1 MFSENVLPS
10 SKPAAPAPA
19 SQDPPLGG
27 SSPAP
32 AALNGQSAA
41 PRQTNSAPPVRKPP
55 QQSSNNTAPA
65 AGGTRTSYSKKAGDF
80 TRSEDWPTLGTVLEK
95 KASPSTPP
103 PPLTPPTP
111 LNVINQNGGGED
123 PPTPSPSTP
132 PLSSEGSGNSS
143 NAENTQDNKQ
153 LSSKKK
159 VSKKK
164 WVPVPL
170 DIEPISKTRARQRAR
185 SPRYSSNNNNRD
197 SRDNQSYRSRD
208 NSRQSI
214 DRGHSDYKEN
224 WRDNKENRSSN
235 HSGPPSSGHQN
246 NGGGALRNNVRYSR
260 SGPQGKPAL
269 NRFMSNR
276 NGNGGDKKRENN
288 GHYSSNNSNNN
299 HLHSN
304 NNKNMQ
310 NKYMTNGG
318 INPAAGG
325 ADPFIVPFMGT
336 FYFDAGYNNL
346 DEATLCELVRKQIEY
361 YFSAD
366 NLVRD
371 IFLRKKMD
379 PEGFL
384 PVTLI
389 ASFSRVRSLTTD
401 INRVLIAIQK
411 SDKLE
416 LVDNFKVRTKDK
428 PLQWVLPDAV
438 PGGNPTLYM
447 PPPPPLIHPLGPS
460 PLPLPATPIQPVLP
474 LLAMPPPPLP
484 RTFAPFPQP
493 RVPPPLA
500 ILQQRAA
507 AAAAAAIS
515 TQPPPAMSNYED
527 LNPNVPEFV
536 PVVVSAAGGRSTDEE
551 VEEVGEEMVE
561 TSPLAAAQP
570 TAADV
575 CVPKENK
582 DPKASSE
589 SSNKPSEPSSQ
600 KSDVKQSAPPSL
612 AGDVKATPS
621 DNKVS
626 PPLEAQKSEDDNVF
640 ESSGDSN
647 KPQQGDATEN
657 SDQWKEVKRRS
668 KTRDKSDSIATTNST
683 SSISIPAKSRSRT
696 YSDLELQFDE
706 ELDVPLSVGKQHA
719 FSDWQ
724 SEDEND
730 EISDT
735 DINKL
740 LILTQKTSS
749 SLQQPTSA
757 RPIKHDGHDRTGD
770 WTTRVKISQDLEAV
784 IDLGLQMYEEN
795 LWDHAPSRS
804 SGNYKTVN
812 VITQEDFERLVP
824 QAQRKVSNP
833 ETPPPPPPPPSLTSE
848 AHLLMQQDQEA
859 KAKSS
864 REIQRRKTPRFY
876 AVVKDPGSTS
886 LTKGVKRKTRHSQD
900 PPVEQHV
907 GWILDVKEHRPR
919 TSSVSS
925 TGTSPSSSS
934 VPNSL
939 PSFQHPSHALLKERH
954 FTQEAYHKYHSRCL
968 RERSRLGPG
977 KSQEMNTLYRFWSFF
992 LRDNFNRNM
1001 YREFRSLAVEDASL
1015 GFRYGYECL
1024 FRYFSYGL
1032 EKKFRPELYEDFQIE
1047 TINDYENGQLYGLE
1061 KFWAFLEYYK
1071 HADKVQV
1078 LPKLKEHLSK
1088 FKTIEDFRVLET
1100 EDDAVNRP
1108 RYRRNRSMSESAS
1121 SDQTTRKQNKNNS
1134 RYLNVKNTRLRTYS
1148 TGIVENLKEEESEE
1162 VSNGC
1167 VDSVPLSSSL
1177 GGGSKLKSN
1186 LHVNFDLDHIQ
1197 IVSPG
1202 GGVKVTQA
1210 SSTGTSG
1217 LNKKKLD
1224 FRINPESEP
1233 FVPRGSQEA
1242 INKN

>member
-1 MFSENVLPS
+1 
-10 SKPAAPAPA
+10 
-19 SQDPPLGG
+19 
-27 SSPAP
+27 
-32 AALNGQSAA
+32 
-41 PRQTNSAPPVRKPP
+41 
-55 QQSSNNTAPA
+55 
-65 AGGTRTSYSKKAGDF
+65 
-80 TRSEDWPTLGTVLEK
+80 
-95 KASPSTPP
+95 
-103 PPLTPPTP
+103 
-111 LNVINQNGGGED
+111 
-123 PPTPSPSTP
+123 
-132 PLSSEGSGNSS
+132 
-143 NAENTQDNKQ
+143 
-153 LSSKKK
+153 
-159 VSKKK
+159 
-164 WVPVPL
+164 
-170 DIEPISKTRARQRAR
+170 
-185 SPRYSSNNNNRD
+185 
-197 SRDNQSYRSRD
+197 
-208 NSRQSI
+208 
-214 DRGHSDYKEN
+214 
-224 WRDNKENRSSN
+224 
-235 HSGPPSSGHQN
+235 
-246 NGGGALRNNVRYSR
+246 
-260 SGPQGKPAL
+260 
-269 NRFMSNR
+269 
-276 NGNGGDKKRENN
+276 
-288 GHYSSNNSNNN
+288 
-299 HLHSN
+299 
-304 NNKNMQ
+304 MQ
-310 NKYMTNGG
+310 NKYMSNGG
-318 INPAAGG
+318 GVNPAAGG

-346 DEATLCELVRKQIEY
+346 DETTLCELVRKQIEY

-401 INRVLIAIQK
+401 INRVLVAIQK
-411 SDKLE
+411 SDKLD

-447 PPPPPLIHPLGPS
+447 PPPPPLIHPLGP
-460 PLPLPATPIQPVLP
+460 PTLPLPTAPIQPVLP

-484 RTFAPFPQP
+484 RSFAPFPQP

-507 AAAAAAIS
+507 AAAAAIS
-515 TQPPPAMSNYED
+515 SQPPPAMSNYED

-536 PVVVSAAGGRSTDEE
+536 PVVVSAGRSTDEEE

-561 TSPLAAAQP
+561 TSSSAQSTTPPSNAAP
-570 TAADV
+570 AALVSKQD
-575 CVPKENK
+575 NTS
-582 DPKASSE
+582 KASSQSGSDKQALE
-589 SSNKPSEPSSQ
+589 ASSQ
-600 KSDVKQSAPPSL
+600 KSDVKQAAPPASRP
-612 AGDVKATPS
+612 GDAQATPGPPS
-621 DNKVS
+621 DKLKG
-626 PPLEAQKSEDDNVF
+626 PLEAQKSEDDNVF
-640 ESSGDSN
+640 ENNED
-647 KPQQGDATEN
+647 KPLPDGAST
-657 SDQWKEVKRRS
+657 DQWQEVKRRS
-668 KTRDKSDSIATTNST
+668 KPREKSDSVATTNST
-683 SSISIPAKSRSRT
+683 SSISIPAKTRSRT

-706 ELDVPLSVGKQHA
+706 ELDVPLSVGKQNA
-719 FSDWQ
+719 FTDWQ
-724 SEDEND
+724 SEDETD

-740 LILTQKTSS
+740 LILTQKTTSAS
-749 SLQQPTSA
+749 AQQTSSA

-795 LWDHAPSRS
+795 LWDHIPSRS
-804 SGNYKTVN
+804 PGNYKTVN
-812 VITQEDFERLVP
+812 VITQEDFEKLVP
-824 QAQRKVSNP
+824 QSQRKVSNP
-833 ETPPPPPPPPSLTSE
+833 ETPPPPPPPPSLTSD
-848 AHLLMQQDQEA
+848 AHLLMQQDQES

-864 REIQRRKTPRFY
+864 RETERRKTPRFY
-876 AVVKDPGSTS
+876 AVVKDPADSS
-886 LTKGVKRKTRHSQD
+886 SRTKGVKRKTRHSQD

-977 KSQEMNTLYRFWSFF
+977 RSQEMNTLYRFWSFF

-1001 YREFRSLAVEDASL
+1001 YKEFRSLAVEDASL
-1015 GFRYGYECL
+1015 GYRYGYECL

-1047 TINDYENGQLYGLE
+1047 TINDYEHGQLYGLE

-1078 LPKLKEHLSK
+1078 LPKLKEYLAK

-1121 SDQTTRKQNKNNS
+1121 SDQTATNRKQNKTNNT

-1162 VSNGC
+1162 VSNGG
-1167 VDSVPLSSSL
+1167 VDSVPLLSSSL
-1177 GGGSKLKSN
+1177 GGGGASTKLKSN

-1242 INKN
+1242 LNKN